1 MSEQIVEIELD
12 PLGYA
17 PRPDLFVRNLSP
29 NTITFNMGNLRW
41 SLPPW
46 PSDDY
51 EQPLPWTVA
60 KSSGFERLW
69 EREQVLVSIDNDFE
83 EIIHELPEGGVLF
96 RPYVHLQETPQ
107 AVTDITHNLM
117 RSGPVIMSV
126 FSLDGQTEYWNFFTE
141 MRDNNTVRISFD
153 DPVAFMATVF

>member
-17 PRPDLFVRNLSP
+17 PRPDLFVRNLISS
-29 NTITFNMGNLRW
+29 TITFNEGGLRW

-46 PSDDY
+46 PSEDY

-69 EREQVLVSIDNDFE
+69 ERNQVLVATDEDFE
-83 EIIHELPEGGVLF
+83 QVITDLPASVAF
-96 RPYVHLQETPQ
+96 KPFVYRQETPQ
-107 AVTDITHNLM
+107 AVTDIVHNLG
-117 RSGPVIMSV
+117 RGGPVIMSV
-126 FSLDGQTEYWNFFTE
+126 FSLDGQTEYWNFITE
-141 MRDNNTVRISFD
+141 MRNDNTVRISFD
-153 DPVAFMATVF
+153 SPVAFMATVF